1 MNQLEFEN
9 FLARNVSRPS
19 TDATGRF
26 VTNAFGIQ
34 ERVVLPKCY
43 WRYLD
48 WAKDFDGVNVD
59 AYIRDC
65 DLERGELTLSHNLM
79 EWVYFDMTERK
90 ANGDPLPPFVNID

>member
-43 WRYLD
+43 WRY
-48 WAKDFDGVNVD
+48 
-59 AYIRDC
+59 IRDC